1 MLCRC
6 YRTVIGVLLGC
17 LMIPAQDALAAGFQV
32 APTFTVGGP
41 PIAVAVGDF
50 NGDGKLDLAV
60 LDDLSGTVPPP
71 AGEVSILLGNG
82 AGSFKHKVDYSV
94 GEEPDAII
102 LGDFNNDGITD
113 ILTVDVY
120 SSTISVLPGNGD
132 GTFATAITT
141 PTSSFAFAGAS
152 ADFNHDGFLDLILTN
167 GITTTEMLG
176 NGDGTFKAGITLQA
190 GQCPK
195 QVATADVNGD
205 GNADLV
211 ITEVDDYNMV
221 YGVNVSLGR
230 SNGTFEN
237 PTFYSL
243 PYSPVS
249 LTIADINLDKIDDLV
264 VANGNG
270 ISVLLGSGGGVF
282 KPAVQEPS
290 SLSPLLAAVNDFN
303 HDGIPDLAILSRGGV
318 ALARGVGDGT
328 FQKPTTIFAAGVEPA
343 ALATGDFNG
352 DSNLDIVVGNF
363 EADQTSA
370 SGFVYGVSLLLGN
383 GNFTLRA
390 ATDYYIEIYTDEPIW
405 TAIGDF
411 NGDGLP
417 DLAVANIFPATYSVL
432 LGKGKGAFQQ
442 PTTVTLSSPPCA
454 VATADFNH
462 DGKLDLAFNVGG
474 LAVLTGQG
482 DGTFLDQRTYAVD
495 STTSGIAV
503 GDFNSDGNLD
513 VVLADTFLN
522 VVHVLLGNSDGTF
535 RSAVD
540 YKAGGTS
547 HSIVVGDFNGDGHL
561 DLALALA
568 SPPGQAGFAAVLL
581 GNGDGSFQPPVQYPM
596 QVQPTGI
603 TAGDFNGDGIV
614 DLAVANYCGSD
625 TTCSGTGTVTIL
637 IGHGDG
643 TFTNGGN
650 FSVQYHPVFVLSAD
664 FNGDGRLDLAVLNAY
679 SNTVSLLLGK
689 GDGTFGPPKNLQTDR
704 FPYFAATGDFNQDG
718 LPDLVVNDLYD
729 GDLTVILSKK

>member
-1 MLCRC
+1 
-6 YRTVIGVLLGC
+6 VIGVLFGC
-17 LMIPAQDALAAGFQV
+17 LMIPAQDALAAGVQV
-32 APTFTVGGP
+32 APTFVVTGP
-41 PIAVAVGDF
+41 PSAVAAADF

-60 LDDLSGTVPPP
+60 VDDLSGTVPPP

-94 GEEPDAII
+94 GEEPNAI
-102 LGDFNNDGITD
+102 LVGDFNNDGITD
-113 ILTVDVY
+113 IMTVDVY
-120 SSTISVLPGNGD
+120 SSTVSVLLGVGD
-132 GTFATAITT
+132 GTFASAITT
-141 PTSSFAFAGAS
+141 PTSSFPTAAAA

-167 GITTTEMLG
+167 GNITTEMFG
-176 NGDGTFKAGITLQA
+176 NGDGTFKAGITLQS
-190 GQCPK
+190 GKFPT

-211 ITEVDDYNMV
+211 ETEVDDYDMV
-221 YGVNVSLGR
+221 YGVYVSLGR
-230 SNGTFEN
+230 GNGTFSN

-249 LTIADINLDKIDDLV
+249 LTIADINVDGIDDLV
-264 VANGNG
+264 VANASG

-282 KPAVQEPS
+282 QPAVQEPS

-328 FQKPTTIFAAGVEPA
+328 FQTPTTIFAAGVEPD
-343 ALATGDFNG
+343 ALTVGDFNG
-352 DSNLDIVVGNF
+352 DHNLDIVVANF
-363 EADQTSA
+363 NSDQTS
-370 SGFVYGVSLLLGN
+370 STGFVYGVSLLLGN
-383 GNFTLRA
+383 GNLTLRA
-390 ATDYYIEIYTDEPIW
+390 ATDYYVGIYTAEPIW

-417 DLAVANIFPATYSVL
+417 DLAVANTFPATYSVL
-432 LGKGKGAFQQ
+432 LAKGKGAFQQ
-442 PTTVTLSSPPCA
+442 PTTVTLSSPPGA

-462 DGKLDLAFNVGG
+462 DGKLDLAFNIGG

-482 DGTFLDQRTYAVD
+482 DGTFSGQKTYTVD

-513 VVLADTFLN
+513 VVLADTFLK

-547 HSIVVGDFNGDGHL
+547 QSIVVGDFNGDGHL

-568 SPPGQAGFAAVLL
+568 SPPGQVGFAAVLL

-596 QVQPTGI
+596 QVQPVGI

-625 TTCSGTGTVTIL
+625 TTCSGPGTVAIL

-679 SNTVSLLLGK
+679 TYTVSLLLGK

-704 FPYFAATGDFNQDG
+704 LPYFAATGDFNQDG

-729 GDLTVILSKK
+729 GDVTVILSKK